1 MKRNKSSMIIS
12 LILINYF
19 NLIKYNRNYFHE
31 RVLQIPQSTIILW
44 SIDDLSE
51 QLRRWTRIYGSIY
64 VVSNVDFLNEV
75 FVKEFRSFHIRSVPF
90 LMKEYRKHEI
100 HLFGTDG
107 QIWQRQK
114 QIISQFFSSFY
125 LKLMTKKIANSIEIL
140 FNKLNQFEQNQF
152 DIYEHFQ
159 IFAMNTICM
168 FIREFDLFNKQKRLF
183 SLFEVI
189 VHLA

>member
-1 MKRNKSSMIIS
+1 
-12 LILINYF
+12 
-19 NLIKYNRNYFHE
+19 
-31 RVLQIPQSTIILW
+31 
-44 SIDDLSE
+44 
-51 QLRRWTRIYGSIY
+51 
-64 VVSNVDFLNEV
+64 
-75 FVKEFRSFHIRSVPF
+75 
-90 LMKEYRKHEI
+90 MKEYRKHEI

-140 FNKLNQFEQNQF
+140 FNK
-152 DIYEHFQ
+152 
-159 IFAMNTICM
+159 
-168 FIREFDLFNKQKRLF
+168 QKRLF

>member
-1 MKRNKSSMIIS
+1 
-12 LILINYF
+12 
-19 NLIKYNRNYFHE
+19 
-31 RVLQIPQSTIILW
+31 
-44 SIDDLSE
+44 
-51 QLRRWTRIYGSIY
+51 
-64 VVSNVDFLNEV
+64 
-75 FVKEFRSFHIRSVPF
+75 
-90 LMKEYRKHEI
+90 MKEYRKHEI
-100 HLFGTDG
+100 HLFGIDG